1 MSEIIVATL
10 EFEASSVDIT
20 TAETKVKQVRN
31 LTLQHLLRWS
41 NFKMLMFSVENDFL
55 FVFQKA
61 DIACLFQEQPSTR
74 EGNSW
79 FSPLCD
85 VNRCSEVKL
94 SSFSLNDSNECYK
107 ITVFLRYLLQLGSK
121 INFYSPIPKGYQ
133 GISGHQ

>member
-55 FVFQKA
+55 FVF
-61 DIACLFQEQPSTR
+61 
-74 EGNSW
+74 
-79 FSPLCD
+79 
-85 VNRCSEVKL
+85 
-94 SSFSLNDSNECYK
+94 
-107 ITVFLRYLLQLGSK
+107 
-121 INFYSPIPKGYQ
+121 
-133 GISGHQ
+133 